1 MKVKIT
7 VITLLSLAAVI
18 TIFLFFSPDTSSTK
32 NITATNYDL
41 HPENQQLT
49 MLEAVVIA
57 QNKAKEM
64 QQDAKLRTVTS
75 VNDEELGK
83 KGSEK
88 LGTDGKRPRWNIT
101 FHSPS
106 TKMSSIVTISNSEI
120 VLAKEVGK
128 EDVNS
133 MELIDVEEVVYDTP
147 AIVDKAKKKH
157 LYPGSVWTDG
167 YNFVL
172 RKDLDNETVLFV
184 AASNDK
190 GLFTKMFFNPTT
202 GEYLTT
208 ITADY

>member
-18 TIFLFFSPDTSSTK
+18 TIFLIFSPDTSSTK
-32 NITATNYDL
+32 NIRATNYDL

-49 MLEAVVIA
+49 MLEAVLIA

-106 TKMSSIVTISNSEI
+106 TKMSSIITISNSEI

-147 AIVDKAKKKH
+147 AIVDKAKKKT
-157 LYPGSVWTDG
+157 LIS
-167 YNFVL
+167 
-172 RKDLDNETVLFV
+172 R
-184 AASNDK
+184 
-190 GLFTKMFFNPTT
+190 
-202 GEYLTT
+202 
-208 ITADY
+208 